1 MKILI
6 VGAGGVGGYFGA
18 HLARAGLDITYLLR
32 AKRKAMIDTHGLRVE
47 SPQGA
52 FTVQPKTIVAEDV
65 QPHYDLILI
74 AVKSYDLDEVMRPL
88 QDVLGQGVVLPFLNG
103 LDHLD
108 KLDRLLGKERV
119 MAGVAHIAAT
129 ITPEGAVRQLTDLHR
144 LTVGARHPRHQE
156 LASAFIKLCE
166 GAPFESLLTENIEQM
181 LWDKWAFLAALAGM
195 TTLCRGSVGDIVET
209 PYGRGATIQMYEE
222 CCRVARAS
230 GYAISAEASVRA
242 LEILTAKGS
251 SFTASMLRDLL
262 NGQPTEHDHILGA
275 MIRRGQS
282 LDCPTPLLAVAH
294 TNMSIQSGRDKSS
307 H

>member
-6 VGAGGVGGYFGA
+6 VGAGGIGGYFGA

-144 LTVGARHPRHQE
+144 LTVGARHPWHQE

-282 LDCPTPLLAVAH
+282 LDCQTPLLAVAH